1 MNPDYCRCAAARR
14 FLLVLLVSLSGAALP
29 QSLRINE
36 VMSSNSAFLADED
49 GEFSDWLELYNPGET
64 AVRLA
69 DWGLSD
75 KVSNPGKWR
84 FPDLAIQPK
93 SWMLIFADSKDR
105 KAAVPHWETVVRKG
119 QIWRYHLGA
128 ASVPA
133 AWIQPG
139 FDDSGW
145 PQGAS
150 GIGFGDGDDAT
161 TLTASAYSVYGRIA
175 FSIADSA
182 AVLAMVLDMDYDDGF
197 VAWLNGVEIAR
208 AGLGPAGTQPAWN
221 LVAADHE
228 AGMYRNL
235 PPERFPIANFSR
247 LLRSGRNI
255 LAVEVHNSSTSSTD
269 LSMIPFLSLGYATA
283 PAGSVGSDP
292 RLVLTPTHLHSNFA
306 ISASGE
312 SVLLSD
318 PSGAVVDSIT
328 IPSLAPDISWARI
341 PDGGARWIFCSQ
353 PTPEGQNSAAVVAEK
368 AAAVMFSKPAGFYPQ
383 PFTITLTCATPGAT
397 IRYSRD
403 GSEPDSL
410 SLICSGSL
418 GIGRT
423 TVIRARAFA
432 PGLDPSPITTAT
444 YILGQPPAPLPVI
457 SLTTDPYNLWDQEYG
472 IYVLGTSYTNEDPY
486 FGANFWEDWERPV
499 HIEFFEPGGAL
510 GFSQDAGVKIF
521 GAWSR
526 ARPQKSLALFARQS
540 YGNKEFHYRLF
551 PDLPFENYH
560 SFILRNAGNDWDRT
574 FFADALIHSRL
585 KGIDLERQA
594 YRPCTVYLN
603 GDYWGILN
611 MREKINEDYLAQHHN
626 VDPEK
631 IDELEMDGSVIEGT
645 NDHYIVLRDFIASK
659 DLANPQNYAWVQSQM
674 EVDNFITYEAVQI
687 YVDNRDWPGN
697 NIKYWR
703 PQTDEGRWRWI
714 LYDTEWGFGINA
726 YASGNAYAYNTL
738 AFATSPT
745 QTPGLHGNPPWS
757 TLLLR
762 RLLLN
767 PDFKAAFINRFAD
780 LMNGA
785 YREAPTAAHIDSL
798 EKLLAADMQRHYE
811 KWRQPVPW
819 ISSYLWWNS
828 FDQWHEYVRV
838 LRSFALNRPGYMR
851 THLMQKF
858 GIQKTVTLKLECAPA
873 GVGEVVLNEF
883 LPVRATPWSGTYF
896 SGIPVKLTARPGF
909 GYSFAGWEGDRVSA
923 ESTIQVAM
931 AQSMT
936 LKARFVARQDSTAH
950 VVINEINFKSADSYD
965 TEDWVELYN
974 YGLREAAIGGWHLK
988 DDTDDHDFVFPADTR
1003 IPGGGFLVASRDTTK
1018 FRRFYPQPSIRL
1030 FGNLSYGLSSGGDQV
1045 CLFDA
1050 DGVLVDSVAF
1060 GITAPW
1066 PAAPAGQG
1074 PTLELRSPAMDN
1086 SLAASWVA
1094 STGHGTPGAQN
1105 SGYNAVETP
1114 HNGPL
1119 PTEIELA
1126 QNYPNPFNAGTS
1138 IAFTLPAPAEVRLEI
1153 YSIQGRCI
1161 RNLAT
1166 GRFDVGRHQLVWD
1179 GRDDTGSLAA
1189 SGLYFCRL
1197 QSGDFRQVRR
1207 MLLLR

>member
-1 MNPDYCRCAAARR
+1 MNPDYRSRIADRR
-14 FLLVLLVSLSGAALP
+14 FFLVLLLSLSSAALS

-49 GEFSDWLELYNPGET
+49 GEYSDWLEIYNSGSAP
-64 AVRLA
+64 VVLA
-69 DWGLSD
+69 NWGLSD
-75 KVSNPGKWR
+75 KLSNPGKWL
-84 FPDLAIQPK
+84 FPDISIQPK

-105 KAAVPHWETVVRKG
+105 KNAIPHWETVIRKG
-119 QIWRYHLGA
+119 QIWRYRTGA

-133 AWIQPG
+133 AWIQPE

-145 PQGAS
+145 QQGAS
-150 GIGFGDGDDAT
+150 GIGFGDNDDAT
-161 TLTASAYSVYGRIA
+161 ILPAISISVYARIA

-182 AVLAMVLDMDYDDGF
+182 AVLGMVLDMDYDDGF

-228 AGMYRNL
+228 AKMYRNL
-235 PPERFPIANFSR
+235 PPERFPIADLRR

-255 LAVEVHNSSTSSTD
+255 LAVEVHNASASSSD
-269 LSMIPFLSLGYATA
+269 LSLIPFLSLGYAAA
-283 PAGSVGSDP
+283 PAGSIGSDP
-292 RLVLTPTHLHSNFA
+292 RLSLSPTYLHSNFA

-312 SVLLSD
+312 TLLLSD

-328 IPSLAPDISWARI
+328 VPSLAPDISWARI
-341 PDGGARWIFCSQ
+341 PDGGARSIYCSQ
-353 PTPEGQNSAAVVAEK
+353 PTPAGANSSAVVAET
-368 AAAVMFSKPAGFYPQ
+368 AAAVDFSLPAGFYTQ
-383 PFTITLTCATPGAT
+383 PFTLTLTCATPGAT

-410 SLICSGSL
+410 SLLYGSSV

-432 PGLDPSPITTAT
+432 PGLAPGPVITRT

-472 IYVLGTSYTNEDPY
+472 IYVLGSSYTNEDPY
-486 FGANFWEDWERPV
+486 FGANFWEDWERPI

-526 ARPQKSLALFARQS
+526 ARSQKSMAFFARQS
-540 YGNKEFHYRLF
+540 YGHKEFDYRLF
-551 PDLPFENYH
+551 PDLPFQNYH

-574 FFADALIHSRL
+574 FFADAFIHSRL
-585 KGIDLERQA
+585 KGIDLDRQA

-611 MREKINEDYLAQHHN
+611 LREKINEDYLAQHHG

-631 IDELEMDGSVIEGT
+631 IDELEMDGTVIEGT
-645 NDHYIVLRDFIASK
+645 NDDYIALRDFIAGK
-659 DLANPQNYAWVQSQM
+659 DLTKAENYAWVKSRM
-674 EVDNFITYEAVQI
+674 EIDNFITYEAVQI

-703 PQTDEGRWRWI
+703 PQTEEGRWRWI

-726 YASGNAYAYNTL
+726 YASGNAYTYNTL

-762 RLLLN
+762 RLLTN
-767 PDFKAAFINRFAD
+767 PEFKTAFINRFAD

-798 EKLLAADMQRHYE
+798 QKLLATDMQRHYE
-811 KWRQPVPW
+811 KWRQPVWW
-819 ISSYLWWNS
+819 ISSYLWWGS
-828 FDQWHEYVRV
+828 FSQWNDYVRI
-838 LRSFALNRPGYMR
+838 LRDFALNRPTHMR
-851 THLMQKF
+851 SHIMQKF
-858 GIQKTVTLKLECAPA
+858 GIQKRVSLKLFSTPA
-873 GVGEVVLNEF
+873 GAGEVLINDF
-883 LPVRATPWSGTYF
+883 LPVTALPWSGTYF
-896 SGIPVKLTARPGF
+896 SGIPVKLTAQPGN
-909 GYSFAGWEGDRVSA
+909 GYTFAGWEGAVTST
-923 ESTIQVAM
+923 EPTIQV
-931 AQSMT
+931 T
-936 LKARFVARQDSTAH
+936 LTDAATLTARFAASQDSSAH
-950 VVINEINFKSADSYD
+950 VVINEINFKSMDSYD
-965 TEDWVELYN
+965 TEDWVELHN
-974 YGLREAAIGGWHLK
+974 YGLGTAEIGGWHLK
-988 DDTDDHDFVFPADTR
+988 DDADDHDYVFPGGTR
-1003 IPGGGFLVASRDTTK
+1003 IPGGGFLVVGRDTTK
-1018 FRRFYPQPSIRL
+1018 FRRFYPQPAIQL
-1030 FGNLSYGLSSGGDQV
+1030 LGNLPYGLSSSGDQV
-1045 CLFDA
+1045 RLLEA
-1050 DGVLVDSVAF
+1050 GGALADSVAF
-1060 GITAPW
+1060 GTSAPW
-1066 PAAPAGQG
+1066 PAAAAGQG
-1074 PTLELRSPAMDN
+1074 ATLELIGPALDN
-1086 SLAASWVA
+1086 SQASSWTA
-1094 STGHGTPGAQN
+1094 SSGHGTPGARN
-1105 SGYNAVETP
+1105 SGYNAVD
-1114 HNGPL
+1114 L
-1119 PTEIELA
+1119 PAAMAPAELVLA

-1161 RNLAT
+1161 CSLAA
-1166 GRFDVGRHQLVWD
+1166 GRFGAGRHQLVWD
-1179 GRDDTGSLAA
+1179 GRDDAGALAA

-1197 QSGDFRQVRR
+1197 CSGNVRQVRR